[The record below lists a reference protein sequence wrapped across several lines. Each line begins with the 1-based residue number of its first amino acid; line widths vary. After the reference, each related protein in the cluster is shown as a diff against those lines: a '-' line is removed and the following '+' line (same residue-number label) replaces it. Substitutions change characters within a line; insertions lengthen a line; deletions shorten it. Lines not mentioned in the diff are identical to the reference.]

1 MKPRKSR
8 HWLSRKFTCF
18 LVLLA
23 MLFSMAGGAINP
35 APVYAANDTESDAAT
50 SLTIKAGTAT
60 SSNPTTVYTTLKTFS
75 EEEMTAKA
83 TTQQMYSYFD
93 SMPAP
98 VKDAATGVPLADLL
112 DEVGISLDNV
122 ERIYFYCTDITTG
135 PYSNRTKAYL
145 FDTPR
150 YYFPLIGDSWDPDE
164 YKPAASG
171 TWGDDPTA
179 GKVAVEPMLAVSD
192 NWKRVLFAGEPDFN
206 TQDTGTRFRLVNG
219 QSESDYLN
227 GTITAST
234 SAKWINEIDVK
245 LISAP
250 VTGVTL
256 DQSAITL
263 APGESEQLTATV
275 TPAYASDHIVSWSS
289 DNPSAATVD
298 DSGLVTAVAGGNA
311 TITVTTTDGSFTA
324 TCAVT
329 VEVED
334 PGLLTPPAL
343 TADTTDNTLGQAADI
358 TFPTDAAWEAAIS
371 GITVNGAPLTGGQY
385 TISPGNINIAAGVFA
400 EAGDY
405 GITVQAAGYTDATVT
420 QTMQEAAP
428 TDGYFISEGRGNM
441 LSISAGL
448 RHNMALKNDRTVWTW
463 GLNENGELGNST
475 TVNSCY
481 PVQVV
486 GLTDVKTIAAGRN
499 HCVALKN
506 DGTVWTWGQNKFGQL
521 GNGTKENSSVPVQV
535 VGLSDVKE
543 ISVKRNHVLALKN
556 DGTVWAWG
564 WNLFGQIGDGTTTSQ
579 TAPLQVAGLPGEVK
593 HVAAGDTT
601 SYVLAGDGTVWA
613 WGGGFDGQLGNG
625 QTPYSVSSPVQVT
638 GLADVKYITSQ
649 SNTTMAIKSD
659 GTAWVW
665 GYNNR
670 GWSFG
675 TGTSGNSSV
684 PIQISTITGVK
695 LIQVGCALLED
706 GTVWTWGFN
715 YHGAL
720 GNGSLGDEPL
730 PVKISDPAGVKELSA
745 GSYHMLALK
754 DDGTVWGWG
763 MNDRGQLG
771 DENLENKL
779 IPTQIKLAPPA
790 VSSAPGA
797 APGSV
802 ELIFTD
808 DAAWRESITAIS
820 VDGAALAAGKYTIT
834 EGKISFGPGIFDQ
847 VKEYS
852 VCIKAD
858 GFLDA
863 VVENASGIYNVTV
876 DSSVTG
882 GSLAVNPTI
891 GNAGAIITVAVTP
904 AEGKRLVAGSLKY
917 TTDNGENYTEI
928 AATDGVYSF
937 GLPAANVTV
946 TAQFEVI
953 PSGDKTPPLLT
964 ADSSSNLMGQA
975 VDITFTDDPDWR
987 TAISGITVNGT
998 TLTGEQYT
1006 VTAGNISIAA
1016 GVFTTADS
1024 YAIAVQAGGYDDA
1037 TIAQTMFED
1046 VTLTV
1051 RVDDDGNITTTVYR
1065 ISELEQMEIGR
1076 TRVAYTA
1083 VDNLPAC
1090 QFMAAEGILITDFLD
1105 LVNVSP
1111 GEVSSMKFISTDGYQ
1126 ANLRNQEAVQNFIY
1140 GPWYYYPKI
1149 QECWNY
1155 DDPDNPLPGAEEGKY
1170 QVPSMLALKSYMER
1184 FNGRPQW
1191 EHMDYAMSFRLCS
1204 GQATVTERSAG
1215 GLSKWVN
1222 EVDIVLLQQEEGTPP
1237 ALSADSTNNNIGQ
1250 PVNITFTD
1258 DEAWRTAISG
1268 ITINGTPLTGEQ
1280 YTATAGSINIA
1291 AGAFS
1296 AAGDHI
1302 IIVTATGYEDA
1313 TVTQTM
1319 TTGGPQI
1326 PVSLSL
1332 SKSAASTGEWITASG
1347 TGPANT
1353 WISLRVLDADGN
1365 VVVFDAVKSDSQGNY
1380 SIEFGVPAAEGDA
1393 LNVIVGFG
1401 TNIASATLG
1410 LKLDPPALTAD
1421 TSNNVVGQS
1430 IDITFSPD
1438 TDWQAAISGITVNGN
1453 NLTSGQYTISDGN
1466 INITAGAFS
1475 AAGSYQITVTAAGY
1489 KDAQVTQTIAA
1500 KTPPALTADT
1510 INNVVGQSIDITFS
1524 PDADWQEAI
1533 SGITVNGNNLSS
1545 GQYTISDGN
1554 INITAGAFSAAGS
1567 YQITVTAANYADA
1580 TVNQEI
1586 LGAAP
1591 GLTADITNNSPEQT
1605 IEITFTDNEA
1615 WRNAITGITVD
1626 EVSIAGKYTIAPG
1639 VITLDNTV
1647 FTETG
1652 SFSVAVKATGYA
1664 DATVT
1669 QNILNPCYLIT
1680 PEADQIYVISENQ
1693 DGIKIMTVNPG
1704 VSGMKYF
1711 NVGVTP
1717 VRIHNGAETL
1727 VFVHKRDGLQL
1738 SLNTSRGDFDLID
1751 GGGAGFNVS
1760 AGDIIKVYMVDQL
1773 TNAIDFNPTIFQ

>member
-112 DEVGISLDNV
+112 NEVGISLDNV

-234 SAKWINEIDVK
+234 SAKWVHEIDVK

-275 TPAYASDHIVSWSS
+275 TPAYASDPSVSWSS
-289 DNPSAATVD
+289 DNPSAATVEAN
-298 DSGLVTAVAGGNA
+298 GVITAVAGGNA

-329 VEVED
+329 VDVEA
-334 PGLLTPPAL
+334 PGPQTPPTL
-343 TADTTDNTLGQAADI
+343 TADTTDNT
-358 TFPTDAAWEAAIS
+358 
-371 GITVNGAPLTGGQY
+371 V
-385 TISPGNINIAAGVFA
+385 
-400 EAGDY
+400 
-405 GITVQAAGYTDATVT
+405 
-420 QTMQEAAP
+420 
-428 TDGYFISEGRGNM
+428 
-441 LSISAGL
+441 
-448 RHNMALKNDRTVWTW
+448 
-463 GLNENGELGNST
+463 
-475 TVNSCY
+475 
-481 PVQVV
+481 
-486 GLTDVKTIAAGRN
+486 
-499 HCVALKN
+499 
-506 DGTVWTWGQNKFGQL
+506 
-521 GNGTKENSSVPVQV
+521 
-535 VGLSDVKE
+535 
-543 ISVKRNHVLALKN
+543 
-556 DGTVWAWG
+556 
-564 WNLFGQIGDGTTTSQ
+564 
-579 TAPLQVAGLPGEVK
+579 
-593 HVAAGDTT
+593 
-601 SYVLAGDGTVWA
+601 
-613 WGGGFDGQLGNG
+613 
-625 QTPYSVSSPVQVT
+625 
-638 GLADVKYITSQ
+638 
-649 SNTTMAIKSD
+649 
-659 GTAWVW
+659 
-665 GYNNR
+665 
-670 GWSFG
+670 
-675 TGTSGNSSV
+675 
-684 PIQISTITGVK
+684 
-695 LIQVGCALLED
+695 
-706 GTVWTWGFN
+706 
-715 YHGAL
+715 
-720 GNGSLGDEPL
+720 
-730 PVKISDPAGVKELSA
+730 
-745 GSYHMLALK
+745 
-754 DDGTVWGWG
+754 
-763 MNDRGQLG
+763 
-771 DENLENKL
+771 
-779 IPTQIKLAPPA
+779 
-790 VSSAPGA
+790 
-797 APGSV
+797 
-802 ELIFTD
+802 
-808 DAAWRESITAIS
+808 
-820 VDGAALAAGKYTIT
+820 
-834 EGKISFGPGIFDQ
+834 
-847 VKEYS
+847 
-852 VCIKAD
+852 
-858 GFLDA
+858 
-863 VVENASGIYNVTV
+863 
-876 DSSVTG
+876 
-882 GSLAVNPTI
+882 
-891 GNAGAIITVAVTP
+891 
-904 AEGKRLVAGSLKY
+904 
-917 TTDNGENYTEI
+917 
-928 AATDGVYSF
+928 
-937 GLPAANVTV
+937 
-946 TAQFEVI
+946 
-953 PSGDKTPPLLT
+953 
-964 ADSSSNLMGQA
+964 GQA
-975 VDITFTDDPDWR
+975 VD
-987 TAISGITVNGT
+987 
-998 TLTGEQYT
+998 
-1006 VTAGNISIAA
+1006 
-1016 GVFTTADS
+1016 
-1024 YAIAVQAGGYDDA
+1024 
-1037 TIAQTMFED
+1037 
-1046 VTLTV
+1046 
-1051 RVDDDGNITTTVYR
+1051 
-1065 ISELEQMEIGR
+1065 
-1076 TRVAYTA
+1076 
-1083 VDNLPAC
+1083 
-1090 QFMAAEGILITDFLD
+1090 
-1105 LVNVSP
+1105 
-1111 GEVSSMKFISTDGYQ
+1111 
-1126 ANLRNQEAVQNFIY
+1126 
-1140 GPWYYYPKI
+1140 
-1149 QECWNY
+1149 
-1155 DDPDNPLPGAEEGKY
+1155 
-1170 QVPSMLALKSYMER
+1170 
-1184 FNGRPQW
+1184 
-1191 EHMDYAMSFRLCS
+1191 
-1204 GQATVTERSAG
+1204 
-1215 GLSKWVN
+1215 
-1222 EVDIVLLQQEEGTPP
+1222 
-1237 ALSADSTNNNIGQ
+1237 
-1250 PVNITFTD
+1250 ITFTD

-1268 ITINGTPLTGEQ
+1268 ITVGGTPLTGEQ
-1280 YTATAGSINIA
+1280 YTVTAGNINIAAAVFTAAGDYSIAVTANGYSDAAVTQTINETSPPPGKNADDVYELFTADHMLWFANQVNSGSNNAIKGKLMQDIDLSEVTWTPIGASTMKYAGTFDGGGHEITLALDGGSARAQGLVGYAAGATIKDLTVSGFVTTTGIYAAGFVAYAEGVTIQNCTNRATVSSKGYAAGLLGYSTANTVTLTGNTNEGAINLGNNHNLGGIACYISGGSNHVIENCTNKGTVTGGSTAGGILGRIQGSAVVSGCVNEAAVSVTGGTAGGIVGYVNHAQVTVTDNHNKAAITSNGYYYVGGIIGRTAQTEPLLKCSNTGTISGSAQSAGGIVGSSTSEHNLSLCYNAGDVSGTYHIGGIAGNSKAIIADCYNTGRISASAGTENQGAGGIAGTSANSAITNCYSTGTVVGTGNGPAGAVVGRLTSGSTVNSYYLEGAAALGVGNGTDTTTSKTEAEMKDATFAALLGSEYIAQDDAYPILAWQGTPAAGPYSVTVDSAITGGAVTVDPANGSAGDTITVTVTPGSGKQLVAGSLKYNDGVGDIEITATEGVYSFILPAANVTVTAQFEDISAGVKTPPTLTPDSTNNNVGQVVDITFTDDETWRTAISGITVGGTPLTGEQYTVTAGNINIA
-1291 AGAFS
+1291 AGVFT
-1296 AAGDHI
+1296 AAGDYSI
-1302 IIVTATGYEDA
+1302 AVTANGYSDA
-1313 TVTQTM
+1313 AVTQTM

-1717 VRIHNGAETL
+1717 VRIHNGKETL

-1738 SLNTSRGDFDLID
+1738 SLNTSRGDFGLID

-1773 TNAIDFNPTIFQ
+1773 TNDINFNPTIFQ

>member
-112 DEVGISLDNV
+112 NEVGISLDNV

-206 TQDTGTRFRLVNG
+206 TQDPGTRFRLVNG

-234 SAKWINEIDVK
+234 SAKWVHEIDVK

-275 TPAYASDHIVSWSS
+275 TPAYASDPSVSWSS
-289 DNPSAATVD
+289 DNPSAATVEAN
-298 DSGLVTAVAGGNA
+298 GVITAVAGGNA

-329 VEVED
+329 VDVEA
-334 PGLLTPPAL
+334 PGPQTPPTL
-343 TADTTDNTLGQAADI
+343 TADTTDNT
-358 TFPTDAAWEAAIS
+358 
-371 GITVNGAPLTGGQY
+371 V
-385 TISPGNINIAAGVFA
+385 
-400 EAGDY
+400 
-405 GITVQAAGYTDATVT
+405 
-420 QTMQEAAP
+420 
-428 TDGYFISEGRGNM
+428 
-441 LSISAGL
+441 
-448 RHNMALKNDRTVWTW
+448 
-463 GLNENGELGNST
+463 
-475 TVNSCY
+475 
-481 PVQVV
+481 
-486 GLTDVKTIAAGRN
+486 
-499 HCVALKN
+499 
-506 DGTVWTWGQNKFGQL
+506 
-521 GNGTKENSSVPVQV
+521 
-535 VGLSDVKE
+535 
-543 ISVKRNHVLALKN
+543 
-556 DGTVWAWG
+556 
-564 WNLFGQIGDGTTTSQ
+564 
-579 TAPLQVAGLPGEVK
+579 
-593 HVAAGDTT
+593 
-601 SYVLAGDGTVWA
+601 
-613 WGGGFDGQLGNG
+613 
-625 QTPYSVSSPVQVT
+625 
-638 GLADVKYITSQ
+638 
-649 SNTTMAIKSD
+649 
-659 GTAWVW
+659 
-665 GYNNR
+665 
-670 GWSFG
+670 
-675 TGTSGNSSV
+675 
-684 PIQISTITGVK
+684 
-695 LIQVGCALLED
+695 
-706 GTVWTWGFN
+706 
-715 YHGAL
+715 
-720 GNGSLGDEPL
+720 
-730 PVKISDPAGVKELSA
+730 
-745 GSYHMLALK
+745 
-754 DDGTVWGWG
+754 
-763 MNDRGQLG
+763 
-771 DENLENKL
+771 
-779 IPTQIKLAPPA
+779 
-790 VSSAPGA
+790 
-797 APGSV
+797 
-802 ELIFTD
+802 
-808 DAAWRESITAIS
+808 
-820 VDGAALAAGKYTIT
+820 
-834 EGKISFGPGIFDQ
+834 
-847 VKEYS
+847 
-852 VCIKAD
+852 
-858 GFLDA
+858 
-863 VVENASGIYNVTV
+863 
-876 DSSVTG
+876 
-882 GSLAVNPTI
+882 
-891 GNAGAIITVAVTP
+891 
-904 AEGKRLVAGSLKY
+904 
-917 TTDNGENYTEI
+917 
-928 AATDGVYSF
+928 
-937 GLPAANVTV
+937 
-946 TAQFEVI
+946 
-953 PSGDKTPPLLT
+953 
-964 ADSSSNLMGQA
+964 GQA
-975 VDITFTDDPDWR
+975 VD
-987 TAISGITVNGT
+987 
-998 TLTGEQYT
+998 
-1006 VTAGNISIAA
+1006 
-1016 GVFTTADS
+1016 
-1024 YAIAVQAGGYDDA
+1024 
-1037 TIAQTMFED
+1037 
-1046 VTLTV
+1046 
-1051 RVDDDGNITTTVYR
+1051 
-1065 ISELEQMEIGR
+1065 
-1076 TRVAYTA
+1076 
-1083 VDNLPAC
+1083 
-1090 QFMAAEGILITDFLD
+1090 
-1105 LVNVSP
+1105 
-1111 GEVSSMKFISTDGYQ
+1111 
-1126 ANLRNQEAVQNFIY
+1126 
-1140 GPWYYYPKI
+1140 
-1149 QECWNY
+1149 
-1155 DDPDNPLPGAEEGKY
+1155 
-1170 QVPSMLALKSYMER
+1170 
-1184 FNGRPQW
+1184 
-1191 EHMDYAMSFRLCS
+1191 
-1204 GQATVTERSAG
+1204 
-1215 GLSKWVN
+1215 
-1222 EVDIVLLQQEEGTPP
+1222 
-1237 ALSADSTNNNIGQ
+1237 
-1250 PVNITFTD
+1250 ITFTD

-1268 ITINGTPLTGEQ
+1268 ITVGGTPLTGEQ
-1280 YTATAGSINIA
+1280 YTVTAGNINIA
-1291 AGAFS
+1291 AAVFT
-1296 AAGDHI
+1296 AAGDYSI
-1302 IIVTATGYEDA
+1302 AVTANGYSDA
-1313 TVTQTM
+1313 AVTQTM